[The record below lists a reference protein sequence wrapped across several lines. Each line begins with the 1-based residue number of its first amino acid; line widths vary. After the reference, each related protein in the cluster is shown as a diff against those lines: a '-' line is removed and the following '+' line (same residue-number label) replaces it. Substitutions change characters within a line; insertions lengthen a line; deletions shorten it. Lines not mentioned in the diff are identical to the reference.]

1 MSKFNEKT
9 PALDVVKGIELK
21 GFDVIVIGASTGIGI
36 EKGLALAQGHDAI
49 YGRSLFNCAEIFVKR
64 ETMKNLFL
72 MVSQRR
78 HTFLVSLT
86 KRFASVGIV
95 SNVVMHGV
103 SWTKKS

>member
-1 MSKFNEKT
+1 
-9 PALDVVKGIELK
+9 
-21 GFDVIVIGASTGIGI
+21 
-36 EKGLALAQGHDAI
+36 
-49 YGRSLFNCAEIFVKR
+49 
-64 ETMKNLFL
+64 MKNLFL

-86 KRFASVGIV
+86 KRFAPVGIV